1 MFFGAENFCNKSTHS
16 HTVLRGEE
24 GEGEGERVGERKI
37 ELLMP
42 KSKVVRFKFC
52 STFNI
57 QLKVTKTQPTLSLL
71 SFLSA
76 HSSFCILLCTSFL
89 MLFHIVNSVLFFL
102 LHEFVAKQRMLLA

>member
-16 HTVLRGEE
+16 HTDLRGE
-24 GEGEGERVGERKI
+24 EGEGERVGERKI